1 MTFSRGAYSSNPIQ
15 HCFYMR
21 GEFGFAQIYRRGN
34 NYFIHWIDKR
44 KTERIKK
51 TNVVELF
58 NSEQRIDDET
68 YLKIKKGIQ
77 NETD

>member
-51 TNVVELF
+51 TKVVELF

-68 YLKIKKGIQ
+68 YLKIKKGGK
-77 NETD
+77 T